1 MGGTYDLLKLPKLR
15 KLIVQNI
22 ASRTAYEKF
31 IIQQW
36 ETHKIEERSQALYYR
51 ALKGTFTAIDFILLN
66 NLDRQI
72 TEILLGA
79 EQRCS
84 TKVVDR
90 DKWSPKIKIGGR
102 NILYWRA
109 RLNSISDLSSHHRK
123 ALERFRRLAMISDEE
138 HASVL
143 SQNGIKQKLRQ
154 AWQLHRTFQRQA
166 ADWRQKHLQER
177 AAELAQRQNT
187 QQAKAVKAIKH
198 REATKQRFS
207 RIRELTGSSSAGL
220 SRLK

>member
-1 MGGTYDLLKLPKLR
+1 
-15 KLIVQNI
+15 
-22 ASRTAYEKF
+22 
-31 IIQQW
+31 
-36 ETHKIEERSQALYYR
+36 
-51 ALKGTFTAIDFILLN
+51 
-66 NLDRQI
+66 
-72 TEILLGA
+72 
-79 EQRCS
+79 
-84 TKVVDR
+84 
-90 DKWSPKIKIGGR
+90 
-102 NILYWRA
+102 
-109 RLNSISDLSSHHRK
+109 
-123 ALERFRRLAMISDEE
+123 MISDEE

-207 RIRELTGSSSAGL
+207 RIRRANGKLKRGLIQIEVKDPETRTLETLTKNVPYGGSYKSGQPGGSFTAGDCSTTRESS
-220 SRLK
+220 K